1 MVHILFQKAQNIV
14 QNNFY
19 LHFSYFKMPTKLQDF
34 HLTKNLKKKIIREK
48 KVYII
53 ITIKNKN

>member
-1 MVHILFQKAQNIV
+1 MVHILFQKARNIV

-34 HLTKNLKKKIIREK
+34 HLTKNLQKKKKLEK
-48 KVYII
+48 KKYIL
-53 ITIKNKN
+53 